1 MRKYMLFDLDGTL
14 TRSDEGIMKSIRYA
28 LEKMGFMERNDEKLK
43 SFIGPPLEDSFRNS
57 YGMSKEK
64 CQKAI
69 EFYREY
75 YADKGIFECE
85 VYEGLPQM
93 LDILKNK
100 AGRHLAVVSSKPI
113 EFTEK
118 ILEHFDLAKYFDFVV
133 APEFGNETT
142 KKEDLVKEA
151 LEKWGADPH
160 ECLMVG
166 DRKFDVLAAEA
177 NHIYSIGVLYG
188 YGTMTELM
196 NAGGGVDYV
205 VSTPK
210 GLAEKLIGMPVN
222 TDVYFSNMLLQ

>member
-1 MRKYMLFDLDGTL
+1 MRQYMLFDLDGTL
-14 TRSDEGIMKSIRYA
+14 TKSEEGILKSIRYA
-28 LEKMGFMERNDEKLK
+28 LEKMGFMERNDDKLK
-43 SFIGPPLEDSFRNS
+43 SFIGPPLEDSFRNN

-64 CQKAI
+64 CQKAV
-69 EFYREY
+69 EYYREY

-85 VYEGLPQM
+85 VYEGLPHM

-100 AGRHLAVVSSKPI
+100 AGRHLGVVSSKPR
-113 EFTEK
+113 EYTEK
-118 ILEHFDLAKYFDFVV
+118 ILEHFDIAKYFDFVV
-133 APEFGNETT
+133 APEFGDET
-142 KKEDLVKEA
+142 KGKDEFVKEA

-160 ECLMVG
+160 QCLMVG
-166 DRKFDVLAAEA
+166 DRKFDILAAEA
-177 NHIYSIGVLYG
+177 NRVYSIGVLYG

-196 NAGGGVDYV
+196 NAGGGADYI